1 MAGHGSP
8 RPEDKAL
15 HPGRSVSQ
23 LKGDVTRSGNR
34 VQKIEDE
41 YGARDIPKT
50 SPLHAKVT
58 AARAKHHEALTAY
71 VKATPR

>member
-8 RPEDKAL
+8 RPPDKAL

-23 LKGDVTRSGNR
+23 LKGDVTRWGNK
-34 VQKIEDE
+34 VQSIENE

-58 AARAKHHEALTAY
+58 VARQKHHDALTAY
-71 VKATPR
+71 VQATPR